1 MYEFQYD
8 YVKPKFREKAKLSLQ
23 LLLKRKLERPL
34 PRKKSKCVTGLCQD
48 ELDGKIL
55 TFFALRPKHI
65 ALQQVIITNVK
76 KWKLKFEDYKNDL
89 EESQLDY
96 EINDLEN
103 SKQQSKRIHKK
114 KKKFLKNNRLI
125 LKSQQCLEARNTT
138 QLLKNLIRLH

>member
-1 MYEFQYD
+1 MFWIQI
-8 YVKPKFREKAKLSLQ
+8 ALQ

-114 KKKFLKNNRLI
+114 KKKIPK
-125 LKSQQCLEARNTT
+125 KQQINIEISTNVQKQET
-138 QLLKNLIRLH
+138 QHSY

>member
-1 MYEFQYD
+1 MFWIQI
-8 YVKPKFREKAKLSLQ
+8 ALQ

-96 EINDLEN
+96 EMNDLEN

-114 KKKFLKNNRLI
+114 KKKIPK
-125 LKSQQCLEARNTT
+125 KQQINIEISTNVQKQET
-138 QLLKNLIRLH
+138 QHSY

>member
-23 LLLKRKLERPL
+23 FLLKRKLERPL
-34 PRKKSKCVTGLCQD
+34 PRRKSKCVTGLCQD

-96 EINDLEN
+96 EMNDLEN

-114 KKKFLKNNRLI
+114 KKIIPKK
-125 LKSQQCLEARNTT
+125 QQINIEISTNVQKQET
-138 QLLKNLIRLH
+138 QHSY

>member
-1 MYEFQYD
+1 MFWIQI
-8 YVKPKFREKAKLSLQ
+8 ALQ

-96 EINDLEN
+96 EMNDLEN

-114 KKKFLKNNRLI
+114 KKIIPKK
-125 LKSQQCLEARNTT
+125 QQINIEISTNVQKQET
-138 QLLKNLIRLH
+138 QHSY